1 MSRPSTRARAS
12 RAHPV
17 RPAGQGPRRPGEA
30 PGCRLR
36 VPAGSGV
43 NGICNL
49 SRAVIPMPVGGRPAG
64 SCGRGF
70 PAAGSATA
78 PAPLSAARMTTVMA
92 CCGQPRHD
100 AGGRPRGQGVRQLR
114 RKAPLLAIFLALV
127 RTGSTTF
134 GGMWAATQQLEKDL
148 VLRRSWLSAEQLR
161 TSIVMATLIPAPRF
175 LAFGG
180 LVGFRM
186 GGWLGSLAAI
196 TGLVLPAS
204 LLVLAGVRLI
214 SPELLGG
221 PLAPLTRVIGIAV
234 VGL

>member
-1 MSRPSTRARAS
+1 M
-12 RAHPV
+12 
-17 RPAGQGPRRPGEA
+17 
-30 PGCRLR
+30 
-36 VPAGSGV
+36 
-43 NGICNL
+43 
-49 SRAVIPMPVGGRPAG
+49 
-64 SCGRGF
+64 
-70 PAAGSATA
+70 
-78 PAPLSAARMTTVMA
+78 
-92 CCGQPRHD
+92 
-100 AGGRPRGQGVRQLR
+100 R

-234 VGL
+234 VGLLFGNAYHQVRGKRDDRRRQAIGRLLSAAIFTAIVVGMPLIGAAFGGFVLGALLLREQGGARGHAKGQ